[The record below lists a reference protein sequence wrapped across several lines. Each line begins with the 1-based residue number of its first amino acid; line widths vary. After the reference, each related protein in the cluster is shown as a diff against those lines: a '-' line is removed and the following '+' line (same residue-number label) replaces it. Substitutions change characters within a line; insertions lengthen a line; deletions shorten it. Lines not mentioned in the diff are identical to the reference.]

1 MSSTRRVSIDND
13 ELAREFL
20 EDACVLGIQ
29 TTMEAH
35 RFIWTINHHFR
46 IDLRYQ
52 PDTEIILPKRSKSF
66 LFPYYLYN
74 EPSSELQ
81 HIVYVNKHD
90 GEYLLPELK
99 HFDFLWLLKT
109 EHDKSVLLQ
118 TILAELRSMDQVQ
131 VVAELAGEK
140 IRNKQNLVV

>member
-1 MSSTRRVSIDND
+1 MSTIRKVTIDND

-35 RFIWTINHHFR
+35 RFIWMINRHFR

-52 PDTEIILPKRSKSF
+52 PDAEIVLPKRTKSF
-66 LFPYYLYN
+66 LFPYYLFN
-74 EPSSELQ
+74 EPNTELQ
-81 HIVYVNKHD
+81 HIMYVNKHD

-99 HFDFLWLLKT
+99 HFDFLWMLKT
-109 EHDKSVLLQ
+109 ENDKTSLLAG
-118 TILAELRSMDQVQ
+118 IMSELRNLEQVQ
-131 VVAELAGEK
+131 VVAELAGDK
-140 IRNKQNLVV
+140 IKHKQNLIV